1 MANTFNKT
9 TWVDN
14 SAPAITSS
22 QLNRIENGIDAVN
35 TLANSLE
42 TQVAKDFN
50 LDLGT
55 EIASGTDLNTLT
67 TIGTYHSPSAS
78 VSASL
83 LNCPISNRGFK
94 LLILPQGYSG
104 LSYGAQLI
112 LVSEGGA
119 VSSGY
124 NSIYMRS
131 YWGSSGWTAWSK
143 IALASGNGSVYANG
157 ESIASGADLN
167 NYTTPG
173 NYYSADST
181 VSASLSNA
189 PSVGAGFRLEV
200 KTTISSTVLVQVAYY
215 ALNPVQIYVLSL
227 SVSEGWT
234 SWERLMRA
242 SEVGYSSENFNITLG
257 DINSTVTI
265 RKFGRVAVLSVT
277 MGSTT
282 GTPFSGV
289 SDNPVIG
296 TLPEAFRPAGSVI
309 IYSSVIGR
317 TVGGWASAD
326 YYNFVIGV
334 IPSNGALQLFGK
346 TSDLKLCR
354 FITFEITFITV

>member
-14 SAPAITSS
+14 SAPAITAS

-94 LLILPQGYSG
+94 LLVLPQGYSG

-143 IALASGNGSVYANG
+143 IALASGNGSIYSLG
-157 ESIASGADLN
+157 EEISSGADLD
-167 NYTTPG
+167 NYMTPG
-173 NYYSADST
+173 SYYSPSAT
-181 VSASLSNA
+181 VSASLSHV
-189 PSVGAGFRLEV
+189 PSTSSGFRLEV
-200 KTTISSTVLVQVAYY
+200 KTTITSTRLIQVAYY
-215 ALNPVQIYVLSL
+215 NLSA
-227 SVSEGWT
+227 VVIFVRAYTQDGWGD
-234 SWERLMRA
+234 WERLMRA
-242 SEVGYSSENFNITLG
+242 SEVGYSSESFNITLG
-257 DINSTVTI
+257 DINTSVTV
-265 RKFGRVAVLSVT
+265 RKFGRVAVMSVN

-289 SDNPVIG
+289 SDNPVLG
-296 TLPEAFRPAGSVI
+296 TLPEAFRPAGTVN
-309 IYSSVIGR
+309 IYSPVIGR
-317 TVGGWASAD
+317 TAGGWASAD
-326 YYNFVIGV
+326 YYHFVAGI
-334 IPSNGALQLFGK
+334 IPSTGALQLFGK